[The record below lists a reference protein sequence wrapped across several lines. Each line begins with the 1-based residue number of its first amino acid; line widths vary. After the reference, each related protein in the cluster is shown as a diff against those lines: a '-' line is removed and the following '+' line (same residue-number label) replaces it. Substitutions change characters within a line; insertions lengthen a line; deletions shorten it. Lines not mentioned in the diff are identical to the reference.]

1 MKSRAQDKI
10 CGVCS
15 QGAMSTGRSHT
26 ITDETVFSQIALRSL
41 SRWTERYAYVTPK
54 AEGT

>member
-10 CGVCS
+10 CGVYS

-26 ITDETVFSQIALRSL
+26 ITDETVFTKIARRSL
-41 SRWTERYAYVTPK
+41 SRWTDRSAVRSEPYI
-54 AEGT
+54 